1 MSIAKWGL
9 VILLILPLGTALA
22 RQQDQQQEQT
32 PPRADQQQDSL
43 AAASRR
49 ARAESKD
56 QPKPAKVWDNDSI
69 PTTTGNISVIGQAA
83 APPDNSPV
91 ADNSPAKPAPSAEK
105 KSAALETELAA
116 AKQQLESLK
125 TDLDIMQRKYTLDDS
140 MYRGKPDYT
149 SDKAGAAAMK
159 DEKDQVDAKLQEVAD
174 AQKRIDDLQVQLDA
188 ASAEK
193 SK

>member
-1 MSIAKWGL
+1 MRTAKLGL
-9 VILLILPLGTALA
+9 VILLISPPGTALA
-22 RQQDQQQEQT
+22 HQQGQQQEQQT
-32 PPRADQQQDSL
+32 PPPADQQQDSL

-49 ARAESKD
+49 ARAEQKD
-56 QPKPAKVWDNDSI
+56 EPKPAKVWDNDSI

-83 APPDNSPV
+83 APPDNSPE
-91 ADNSPAKPAPSAEK
+91 ADNRPVNPAASAEK
-105 KSAALETELAA
+105 KSAIEGELTA

-149 SDKAGAAAMK
+149 SDKDGAAAMK
-159 DEKDQVDAKLQEVAD
+159 DEKDQVDAKLQEVVD
-174 AQKRIDDLQVQLDA
+174 AQKKIDDLQAQLDA
-188 ASAEK
+188 ASTEK